1 MLKVGI
7 KGKVL
12 SGRYMGWHIMIE
24 RDSEAYYLF
33 LAENENPK
41 AGFDEWF
48 RNYEELV
55 NIRNKEKGQVTPSPE
70 LGQ

>member
-24 RDSEAYYLF
+24 RDAEAHYLF

-48 RNYEELV
+48 RNYEELDMRLKDV
-55 NIRNKEKGQVTPSPE
+55 DIEWVEGH
-70 LGQ
+70 